1 MCRILLSMH
10 STFRGM
16 HFVRFSSW
24 RQMLASRIKEEASET
39 EQLSI
44 TMLSC
49 WTRRLI
55 QSQEKRRGDLPSKDV
70 SPNNPC
76 FPVMPLI
83 QFHEHDFPTR
93 NDDEDCW
100 WWSSIIIKTCKDCM
114 SLDFV
119 LSFLPF
125 FAFVILQSFLYL
137 IFSFV
142 FSQSS
147 VSFQSFLCWFPFLFL
162 RLFPTIMYKTKAA
175 QLMMMTNEHCL
186 HNNNDSC
193 SFSASC
199 SFHEFSI
206 QVEVSDFSLQQSL
219 HETTFTSSFGSSIT

>member
-1 MCRILLSMH
+1 MTSQREMMMKTVDDDQASSSRHAKTAWVLILCCLFCRSLH
-10 STFRGM
+10 S
-16 HFVRFSSW
+16 
-24 RQMLASRIKEEASET
+24 
-39 EQLSI
+39 
-44 TMLSC
+44 
-49 WTRRLI
+49 
-55 QSQEKRRGDLPSKDV
+55 
-70 SPNNPC
+70 
-76 FPVMPLI
+76 
-83 QFHEHDFPTR
+83 
-93 NDDEDCW
+93 
-100 WWSSIIIKTCKDCM
+100 
-114 SLDFV
+114 
-119 LSFLPF
+119 LSFNPF
-125 FAFVILQSFLYL
+125 FISF
-137 IFSFV
+137 FPFV